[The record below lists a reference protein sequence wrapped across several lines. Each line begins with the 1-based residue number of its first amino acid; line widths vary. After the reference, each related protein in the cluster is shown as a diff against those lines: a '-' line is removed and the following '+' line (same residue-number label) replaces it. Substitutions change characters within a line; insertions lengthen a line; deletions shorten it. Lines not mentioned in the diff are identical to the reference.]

1 MLSLNLYIHAAA
13 AIAPEARSGEEVLR
27 LSAKEPD
34 YSAFI
39 PPMQLRRMSK
49 AVRMGIGAAREC
61 LAAAGLEKPD
71 AITVGTSLGCIGDTE
86 VFLKKLVEGAEQML
100 TPTAFIQSTH
110 NTVAGQIALAT
121 GCRGYNNTLVQ
132 RGHSFEGAVMSAALY
147 LAEHPGH
154 RILCGGVD
162 ELTDTV
168 LGLLQRIGVYTTTPY
183 ATDDVAG
190 PHRGAVAGEGAGFL
204 LLSADAAGASAR
216 ISGLALFTEHSSEA
230 AGVRIA
236 DIIAAKGGLRDGDVL
251 WTGSYGDVHSEGA
264 YTAPLDG
271 GTRYRQRT
279 GAWGTDVAVAFA
291 RLVSGWPEGKERAWL
306 VSHWG
311 RDWSVWLVERG

>member
-1 MLSLNLYIHAAA
+1 
-13 AIAPEARSGEEVLR
+13 
-27 LSAKEPD
+27 
-34 YSAFI
+34 
-39 PPMQLRRMSK
+39 MQLRRMSK

-61 LAAAGLEKPD
+61 LAAAGIEKPD

-86 VFLKKLVEGAEQML
+86 VFLKKLVEQGEQML

-132 RGHSFEGAVMSAALY
+132 RGHSFESAVISAALY

-183 ATDDVAG
+183 AASDTTVV
-190 PHRGAVAGEGAGFL
+190 HHGAIAGEGAGFL
-204 LLSADAAGASAR
+204 LLNTDAAS
-216 ISGLALFTEHSSEA
+216 

-236 DIIAAKGGLRDGDVL
+236 GLELLTVHTADEAAARVQEIIAGQGGLRNTDTL
-251 WTGSYGDVHSEGA
+251 LTGAYGDPHSEGGYA
-264 YTAPLDG
+264 GPLKHG
-271 GTRYRQRT
+271 IHYRRHI
-279 GAWGTDVAVAFA
+279 GAWGTDVAAA
-291 RLVSGWPEGKERAWL
+291 LAALVSRWPEGKERAWI
-306 VSHWG
+306 VTHWG
-311 RDWSVWLVERG
+311 RDWRVWLLEKVVKGNLALRR